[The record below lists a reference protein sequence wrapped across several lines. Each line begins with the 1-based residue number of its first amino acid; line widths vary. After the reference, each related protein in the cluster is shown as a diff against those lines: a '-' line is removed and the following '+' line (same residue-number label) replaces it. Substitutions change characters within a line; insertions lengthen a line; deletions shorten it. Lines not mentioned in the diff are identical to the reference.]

1 MILKQN
7 KQKVKTMEMSNGW
20 SLFII
25 VIVVIHIVG
34 YSYLLWS
41 TSKMKAEDHKPG
53 ETTGHEWDG
62 IEEYNNPLPRWW
74 LNLFIITIIFSI
86 GYLILYPGM
95 GNYKGTLG
103 WTEENEWAKENEQVL
118 AKRAELFSTFIDK
131 PIPAMIQDEKAMAIG
146 ERLFA
151 NHCSTCHGSD
161 AQGAVGFP
169 NLTDNDWLYGG
180 EPDTLVQTITNGRN
194 GVMPAWGSA
203 LGDDGVK
210 QVAAYVR
217 NFSEEGQD
225 SDLVAEGKGKFAMF
239 CVACHGA
246 DAKGNHL
253 MGAPNLTDNKWLHSF
268 DSGMIETVLFDGI
281 SGEMPAHGEILDS
294 GSIKVLAAYVYSL
307 SHE

>member
-1 MILKQN
+1 M
-7 KQKVKTMEMSNGW
+7 VMSSGW
-20 SLFII
+20 SIFII
-25 VIVVIHIVG
+25 VIVVAHIIG

-41 TSKMKAEDHKPG
+41 TSKMKAKDHKQG
-53 ETTGHEWDG
+53 DTTGHNWDG

-74 LNLFIITIIFSI
+74 LFMFIFTILFSI

-95 GNYKGTLG
+95 GNFKGTLN
-103 WTEENEWAKENEQVL
+103 WTEENAWAAENKAVL
-118 AKRAELFSTFIDK
+118 EKRAKLFSTFIDK
-131 PIPAMIQDEKAMAIG
+131 SIPEMIKDKKAMAIG

-169 NLTDNDWLYGG
+169 NLTDDDWLYGG
-180 EPDTLVQTITNGRN
+180 EPDTLVQTITNGRH

-203 LGDDGVK
+203 LGDDGIK

-217 NFSEEGQD
+217 NFSEQGQD
-225 SDLVAEGKGKFAMF
+225 KELVAEGQKKFAMF

-253 MGAPNLTDNKWLHSF
+253 MGAPNLTDNTWLHSF
-268 DSGMIETVLFDGI
+268 DSGMIETILNEGI
-281 SGEMPAHGEILDS
+281 SGQMPAHGELLDS
-294 GSIKVLAAYVYSL
+294 GSIKTLAAYVYSL

>member
-1 MILKQN
+1 
-7 KQKVKTMEMSNGW
+7 MEMEMTSGW
-20 SLFII
+20 SIYIIII
-25 VIVVIHIVG
+25 VVAHIVG

-41 TSKMKAEDHKPG
+41 TSKMKSDGHKEG

-74 LNLFIITIIFSI
+74 LFMFIFTIIFAI

-95 GNYKGTLG
+95 GIYKGTLG

-131 PIPAMIQDEKAMAIG
+131 PIPAMIKDEKAMAIG

-169 NLTDNDWLYGG
+169 NLTNNDWLYGG

-194 GVMPAWGSA
+194 GVMTAWGSA

-217 NFSEEGQD
+217 HFSEEGQD

-253 MGAPNLTDNKWLHSF
+253 MGAPNLTDTTWLHSF
-268 DSGMIETVLFDGI
+268 DSGRVESILLEGI
-281 SGEMPAHGEILDS
+281 SGKMPAHGNILDE

-307 SHE
+307 SHD

>member
-1 MILKQN
+1 
-7 KQKVKTMEMSNGW
+7 MSSGW
-20 SLFII
+20 SLWII
-25 VIVVIHIVG
+25 VLVVLHIIG
-34 YSYLLWS
+34 YSYLLFS
-41 TSKMKAEDHKPG
+41 TSKMKSKDQKEG
-53 ETTGHEWDG
+53 ETTGHSWDG

-74 LNLFIITIIFSI
+74 LYMFVLTIVFAI

-95 GNYKGTLG
+95 GNYKGTLN
-103 WTEENEWAKENEQVL
+103 WTQENEWSKENEVVKASRQ
-118 AKRAELFSTFIDK
+118 ELFSTFIDK
-131 PIPAMIQDEKAMAIG
+131 PIPEMIKDNKAMEIG

-180 EPDTLVQTITNGRN
+180 EPETLVQTISSGRN
-194 GVMPAWGSA
+194 GIMPAWGAA
-203 LGDDGVK
+203 LGDEGVK

-217 NFSEEGQD
+217 EFSEKGQEPA
-225 SDLVAEGKGKFAMF
+225 LVAEGQKKFAMF

-253 MGAPNLTDNKWLHSF
+253 MGAPNLTDSTWLHSY
-268 DSGMIETVLFDGI
+268 DSAMIETILMQGI
-281 SGEMPAHGEILDS
+281 SGKMPAHNELLDD

>member
-1 MILKQN
+1 
-7 KQKVKTMEMSNGW
+7 MEVTSGW
-20 SLFII
+20 SLYIIII
-25 VIVVIHIVG
+25 VVVHIIG

-41 TSKMKAEDHKPG
+41 TSKMKSDGHKEG

-74 LNLFIITIIFSI
+74 LFMFIFTIIFAI
-86 GYLILYPGM
+86 GYLVLYPGM

-103 WTEENEWAKENEQVL
+103 WTEENAWAKENDQVL

-131 PIPAMIQDEKAMAIG
+131 PIPVMIQDEKAMAIG

-151 NHCSTCHGSD
+151 NHCSSCHGSD
-161 AQGAVGFP
+161 AQGAIGFP

-203 LGDDGVK
+203 LGDDGIK

-217 NFSEEGQD
+217 HFSEEGQD
-225 SDLVAEGKGKFAMF
+225 ENLVAEGQKKFAMF

-253 MGAPNLTDNKWLHSF
+253 MGAPNLTDTTWLHSF
-268 DSGMIETVLFDGI
+268 DSGMIETILNEGT
-281 SGEMPAHGEILDS
+281 SGKMPAHGELLDS
-294 GSIKVLAAYVYSL
+294 GSIKTLAAYVYSL

>member
-1 MILKQN
+1 
-7 KQKVKTMEMSNGW
+7 
-20 SLFII
+20 
-25 VIVVIHIVG
+25 
-34 YSYLLWS
+34 
-41 TSKMKAEDHKPG
+41 MKKDDHKEG
-53 ETTGHEWDG
+53 ETTGHVWDDDLS
-62 IEEYNNPLPRWW
+62 EYNNPLPRWW
-74 LNLFIITIIFSI
+74 LYLFIITIVFAIV
-86 GYLILYPGM
+86 YLILYPGM
-95 GNYKGTLG
+95 GNYEGTLK
-103 WTEENEWAKENEQVL
+103 WTEEKAWAEENQIVL
-118 AKRAELFSTFIDK
+118 DKRKELFSTFIDK
-131 PIPAMIQDEKAMAIG
+131 PIPEMVKDTKAMAIG

-180 EPDTLVQTITNGRN
+180 EPATLVQTITNGRN
-194 GVMPAWGSA
+194 GVMPAWGAA

-225 SDLVAEGKGKFAMF
+225 AALVTEGQAKFAMF

-246 DAKGNHL
+246 DAKGNHAL
-253 MGAPNLTDNKWLHSF
+253 GAPNLTDNTWLHSY
-268 DSGMIETVLFDGI
+268 DSALVETILMEGI
-281 SGEMPAHGEILDS
+281 SGKMPAHGELLDD

>member
-1 MILKQN
+1 
-7 KQKVKTMEMSNGW
+7 MSSGW
-20 SLFII
+20 SIFII
-25 VIVVIHIVG
+25 VIVVAHIIG
-34 YSYLLWS
+34 YAYLLWS
-41 TSKMKAEDHKPG
+41 TSKMKAKDHKQG
-53 ETTGHEWDG
+53 QTTGHSWDG

-74 LNLFIITIIFSI
+74 LFMFIITILFAI

-95 GNYKGTLG
+95 GNYKGTLN
-103 WTEENEWAKENEQVL
+103 WTEEGEWAKENKEVL

-131 PIPAMIQDEKAMAIG
+131 PIPEMIKPIIDKDGKEDRTAMEIG

-180 EPDTLVQTITNGRN
+180 DPDTLVQTITNGRH

-203 LGDDGVK
+203 LGDEGVK

-225 SDLVAEGKGKFAMF
+225 EKLVAEGKKKFAMF

-253 MGAPNLTDNKWLHSF
+253 MGAPNLTDNTWLHSF
-268 DSGMIETVLFDGI
+268 DSGMIETILLNGT
-281 SGEMPAHGEILDS
+281 SGKMPAHGELLDD
-294 GSIKVLAAYVYSL
+294 GSIKILAAYVYSL
-307 SHE
+307 THE

>member
-1 MILKQN
+1 MK
-7 KQKVKTMEMSNGW
+7 
-20 SLFII
+20 
-25 VIVVIHIVG
+25 
-34 YSYLLWS
+34 
-41 TSKMKAEDHKPG
+41 SKDHKQG
-53 ETTGHEWDG
+53 ETTGHQWDG

-74 LNLFIITIIFSI
+74 LFMFVFTIIFAV
-86 GYLILYPGM
+86 GYLVLYPGM
-95 GNYKGTLG
+95 GNYKGTLD
-103 WTEENEWAKENEQVL
+103 WTQENEWAKENQEVL

-131 PIPAMIQDEKAMAIG
+131 PIPEMIQDEKAMAIG

-217 NFSEEGQD
+217 NFSEQGQDEELVNEGQ
-225 SDLVAEGKGKFAMF
+225 KKFAMF
-239 CVACHGA
+239 CVACHGT

-253 MGAPNLTDNKWLHSF
+253 LGAPDLTDNIWLHSF
-268 DSGMIETVLFDGI
+268 DSGLIESILYDGI
-281 SGEMPAHGEILDS
+281 SGKMPAHGELLDD

>member
-1 MILKQN
+1 
-7 KQKVKTMEMSNGW
+7 MEMSNGW

>member
-1 MILKQN
+1 M
-7 KQKVKTMEMSNGW
+7 VMSSGW
-20 SLFII
+20 SIFII
-25 VIVVIHIVG
+25 VIVVVHIVG
-34 YSYLLWS
+34 YAYLLFS

-74 LNLFIITIIFSI
+74 LYLFVITIVFAI

-95 GNYKGTLG
+95 GNYKGILG
-103 WTEENEWAKENEQVL
+103 WTEEGEWAAANKEVL

-131 PIPAMIQDEKAMAIG
+131 PIPAMIKDKKAIAIG

-180 EPDTLVQTITNGRN
+180 DPKTLVQTITYGRH
-194 GVMPAWGSA
+194 GVMPPWGAA
-203 LGDDGVK
+203 LGDEGVK

-217 NFSEEGQD
+217 EFSEKGQD
-225 SDLVAEGKGKFAMF
+225 KALVAQGQKKFAMF

-246 DAKGNHL
+246 DGKGNHL
-253 MGAPNLTDNKWLHSF
+253 MGAPNLTDNTWLHSF
-268 DSGMIETVLFDGI
+268 DSSMIETIVMQGT
-281 SGEMPAHGEILDS
+281 SGQMPAHGELLDD